1 MTGRAIYKLHQ
12 KLYTDNIMSN
22 ITIEELARM
31 SQSEFTS
38 IRNEMKEG
46 FDTVGR
52 RFDRMDEQFDSLT
65 QVVLGIKDM
74 IESDTTQL
82 KERVTR
88 VEETIG
94 IGK

>member
-1 MTGRAIYKLHQ
+1 MAGRAIYKLHQ
-12 KLYTDNIMSN
+12 KRYTDNIMSN
-22 ITIEELARM
+22 ITNDELARM

-52 RFDRMDEQFDSLT
+52 QFDRMDEQFDSLT
-65 QVVLGIKDM
+65 KVVLDIKDM

>member
-1 MTGRAIYKLHQ
+1 
-12 KLYTDNIMSN
+12 MSKK
-22 ITIEELARM
+22 ITIDELARM

-38 IRNEMKEG
+38 IRNEVKEG
-46 FDTVGR
+46 FDTVEK

-65 QVVLGIKDM
+65 KVVLDIKDM

-88 VEETIG
+88 IEETIG

>member
-1 MTGRAIYKLHQ
+1 MAGRAIYKLHQ
-12 KLYTDNIMSN
+12 KGYTDKTMSN
-22 ITIEELARM
+22 ITIDELARI
-31 SQSEFTS
+31 SQNEFTS
-38 IRNEMKEG
+38 IRSEMKEG

-65 QVVLGIKDM
+65 KVVLDIKDM

>member
-12 KLYTDNIMSN
+12 RRYTDNTMSN
-22 ITIEELARM
+22 ITIDELARM